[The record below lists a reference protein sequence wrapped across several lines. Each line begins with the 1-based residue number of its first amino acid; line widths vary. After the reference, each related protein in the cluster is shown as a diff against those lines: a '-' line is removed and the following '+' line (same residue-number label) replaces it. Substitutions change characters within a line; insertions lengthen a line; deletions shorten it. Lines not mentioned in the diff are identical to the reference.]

1 MKCVFFTLSV
11 SLLISNQFDIFF
23 ISSLVLWINSFGSL
37 PNANIFESSAKRR
50 LNKNED
56 TFDKSLMYSRNNS
69 GPSIDPCSTPHFTR
83 FVFDL
88 VPSKSTYC
96 SLCEPNSLTV
106 PQTSTLH
113 NTIYFNNTWT
123 KIQLRSDPVNMQPDK
138 TKCYRQRPITTLWP
152 AASKMLSTCCGSLPP
167 NSGTLSLHIERN
179 CRIRR
184 GVAGYWNVTFSHHKA
199 AGMSWC
205 SQANIRWIIEI
216 CMNCVVHLPFDGY
229 HELSG
234 D

>member
-1 MKCVFFTLSV
+1 MAGKLNIILMSENRPLNVITH
-11 SLLISNQFDIFF
+11 
-23 ISSLVLWINSFGSL
+23 SL
-37 PNANIFESSAKRR
+37 PVIKDHLSWVVIRRASAK
-50 LNKNED
+50 LEN
-56 TFDKSLMYSRNNS
+56 TFVTANFASARAQL
-69 GPSIDPCSTPHFTR
+69 
-83 FVFDL
+83 
-88 VPSKSTYC
+88 SKLERQRVLPPNC
-96 SLCEPNSLTV
+96 DQIMKKKQLFIFPNSLTV

-216 CMNCVVHLPFDGY
+216 CINCVVHLPFDGY